1 MNAFPGLH
9 YRELQRASG
18 AKDGTFQYHLSVLEK
33 DGVVVREP
41 DGVYVRFYPAHLSQA
56 ERRALGLLRHSK
68 IRSILLY
75 LLQEPQL
82 GKGELAKKLGVSPST
97 VSYYIERLR
106 KANILSFAEG
116 NRATFLVDPA
126 MLIGLLRRYRSSFLD
141 RLVDSFVELW
151 EFKREE

>member
-1 MNAFPGLH
+1 
-9 YRELQRASG
+9 
-18 AKDGTFQYHLSVLEK
+18 
-33 DGVVVREP
+33 
-41 DGVYVRFYPAHLSQA
+41 VYVRFYPAHLSQA